1 MDFVVQQGFQGME
14 EAKFDA
20 LIQTIPFTATGSL
33 DVGLELSPGNQD
45 GLSSQVDLSKIQLLS
60 YNSF

>member
-1 MDFVVQQGFQGME
+1 MDFVVQRGFQGTE

-20 LIQTIPFTATGSL
+20 LIQTIPFTAAGSL
-33 DVGLELSPGNQD
+33 DVGLELSTGNQD

>member
-1 MDFVVQQGFQGME
+1 ME

-20 LIQTIPFTATGSL
+20 LIQTIPFTVTGSL

-45 GLSSQVDLSKIQLLS
+45 GLSSQVGLSKIQLLS